1 MEQKVLHVKDL
12 QNALGIGRDVAYAL
26 MRNRS
31 FPSMRLGSRYV
42 VDKRAF
48 DEWLEKNR
56 YKQFML

>member
-12 QNALGIGRDVAYAL
+12 QKALGIGRDVAYAL